1 MNDTICAIAT
11 PLGSGGIGIVRV
23 SGPDVIRIARE
34 IFGRCPNPRIAEFG
48 DFLDAKGE
56 CIDSGIALYF
66 PKPKS
71 FTGEDVLELQGHGGR
86 VVQELVCE
94 RVRELGARLARAG
107 EFTERAFLEGRLD
120 LAQAEAVADL
130 ISASSAQAARASARS
145 LSGEF
150 SREVLAIDREVLEL
164 RTYIEGAIDFAEEEI
179 DFLDDKALIQR
190 ASIAEQRLQT
200 LLRRTELG
208 AAMKNGLR
216 VVIAGSPN
224 VGKSSLLNAL
234 LNEDRAIV
242 TDIAGTTRDTL
253 DATIN
258 LDGVPIHLI
267 DTAGLHQSDD
277 PIEEAGIRRTRMA
290 MEQADLTLWVVD
302 DRAAS
307 NADEAPNCKH
317 LIVRNK
323 CDLSERPPG
332 VLDEGAVRVSALY
345 QKGLSTIR
353 DFLMESAGFQVTD
366 DAFAGR
372 PRHIKS
378 LTCALEALQRA
389 ISSLESKSGEVVAE
403 DLREVHKYLGD
414 VVGET
419 TTDELLGEIFSRF
432 CIGK

>member
-11 PLGSGGIGIVRV
+11 PLGTGGIGIVRV
-23 SGPDVIRIARE
+23 SGPDVVRIAHE
-34 IFGRCPNPRIAEFG
+34 VFGRCPKPRNAEFG
-48 DFLDAKGE
+48 DFVSADGE

-66 PKPKS
+66 PKPNS

-86 VVQELVCE
+86 IVQELVCE
-94 RVRELGARLARAG
+94 RVRELGARLARPG

-130 ISASSAQAARASARS
+130 INASSAHAARASARS

-150 SREVLAIDREVLEL
+150 SREVLAIDRDVLEL

-179 DFLDDKALIQR
+179 DFLDDDTLVQR
-190 ASIAEQRLQT
+190 ASNAKRRLQT

-208 AAMKNGLR
+208 ATLQNGLR

-234 LNEDRAIV
+234 LSEDRAIV

-258 LDGVPIHLI
+258 LDGLPVHLI
-267 DTAGLHQSDD
+267 DTAGLHESDD
-277 PIEEAGIRRTRMA
+277 PIEEAGISRTRRA

-302 DRAAS
+302 DRDQSTVATPS
-307 NADEAPNCKH
+307 CNYVV
-317 LIVRNK
+317 VRNK
-323 CDLSERPPG
+323 CDLTGQPPG
-332 VLDEGAVRVSALY
+332 FVDETTIRISAFY
-345 QKGLSTIR
+345 GKGLNSIR
-353 DFLMESAGFQVTD
+353 EFMVQSADYQVTD

-372 PRHIKS
+372 PRHVNS
-378 LTCALEALQRA
+378 LKGALEALQRA
-389 ISSLESKSGEVVAE
+389 VSSLERKSGELVAE
-403 DLREVHKYLGD
+403 DLRDVHKHLGD

-419 TTDELLGEIFSRF
+419 TTDDLLGEIFSRF

>member
-23 SGPDVIRIARE
+23 SGPDVVRIAHE
-34 IFGRCPNPRIAEFG
+34 VFGRCPDPRKAEFG
-48 DFLDAKGE
+48 DFLDANGE

-66 PKPKS
+66 PKPHS

-130 ISASSAQAARASARS
+130 INANSAYAARASARS

-164 RTYIEGAIDFAEEEI
+164 RTHIEGAIDFAEEEI
-179 DFLDDKALIQR
+179 DFLEDETLAQR
-190 ASIAEQRLQT
+190 ASAVKQRLQT
-200 LLRRTELG
+200 LLRRTKLG
-208 AAMKNGLR
+208 ATMRKGLR
-216 VVIAGSPN
+216 VVIAGPPN

-234 LNEDRAIV
+234 LSEDRAIV

-253 DATIN
+253 DASIN
-258 LDGVPIHLI
+258 LDGLPAHLI

-277 PIEEAGIRRTRMA
+277 PIEQAGIKRTRMA

-302 DRAAS
+302 DRS
-307 NADEAPNCKH
+307 EDKVDTPSCEH
-317 LIVRNK
+317 VVVRNK
-323 CDLSERPPG
+323 CDLTDHPPG
-332 VLDEGAVRVSALY
+332 MVNETTVRASALHR
-345 QKGLSTIR
+345 KGLSTIR
-353 DFLMESAGFQVTD
+353 EYLVKSAGYQVNE

-372 PRHIKS
+372 PRHVAALQS
-378 LTCALEALQRA
+378 ALEGLQRA
-389 ISSLESKSGEVVAE
+389 ISSLEIKSGEVVAE
-403 DLREVHKYLGD
+403 DLREVHKHLGD

-419 TTDELLGEIFSRF
+419 TTDDLLGEIFSRF

>member
-23 SGPDVIRIARE
+23 SGPDVVRIARE
-34 IFGRCPNPRIAEFG
+34 IFGRCPDPRSAEFG
-48 DFLDAKGE
+48 DFLGADGD

-66 PKPKS
+66 PKPNS

-120 LAQAEAVADL
+120 LAQAEAVVDL
-130 ISASSAQAARASARS
+130 INATSTQAARASARS

-150 SREVLAIDREVLEL
+150 SREVLGIDREVLEL

-179 DFLDDKALIQR
+179 DFLDDKALFQR
-190 ASIAEQRLQT
+190 TSNAEQRLQT

-208 AAMKNGLR
+208 ATMKNGLR

-242 TDIAGTTRDTL
+242 TEIAGTTRDTL
-253 DATIN
+253 DATIS
-258 LDGVPIHLI
+258 LEGVPIHLI
-267 DTAGLHQSDD
+267 DTAGLHMSDD

-302 DRAAS
+302 DRAS
-307 NADEAPNCKH
+307 TTDEAPSCNH
-317 LIVRNK
+317 LTVRNK
-323 CDLSERPPG
+323 CDLTGRSPG
-332 VLDEGAVRVSALY
+332 FLDDGTVRVSALH

-353 DFLMESAGFQVTD
+353 EFLMTSAGFQVTD

-372 PRHIKS
+372 PRHVKS
-378 LTCALEALQRA
+378 LKGALEALQQA

-403 DLREVHKYLGD
+403 DLRDVHKHLGD
-414 VVGET
+414 IVGET
-419 TTDELLGEIFSRF
+419 TTDDLLGEIFSRF